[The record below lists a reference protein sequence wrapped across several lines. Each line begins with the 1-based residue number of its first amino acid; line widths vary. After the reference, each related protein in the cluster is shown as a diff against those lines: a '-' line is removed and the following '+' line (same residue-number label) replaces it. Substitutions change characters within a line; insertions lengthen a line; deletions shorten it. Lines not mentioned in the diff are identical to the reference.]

1 MIIKSKPKTLFATHY
16 HELNQ
21 MEESFDRIK
30 NFNVSIKEENNQI
43 LFLRNLVLGSSEHS
57 FGIHVAKMAG
67 MPKNV
72 LDKANEMLKQ
82 LELSRSSKEL
92 VINKISP
99 QLDFFNISDPLLDDL
114 KKEIEELNLDELTPI
129 EALLKLNELKR
140 KIYK

>member
-1 MIIKSKPKTLFATHY
+1 
-16 HELNQ
+16 

-30 NFNVSIKEENNQI
+30 NYNVSIKEEKNQI
-43 LFLRNLVLGSSEHS
+43 LFLRKLVAGSSEHS

-67 MPKNV
+67 IPKNV
-72 LDKANEMLKQ
+72 LDKANDMLKQ

-99 QLDFFNISDPLLDDL
+99 QLDFFNISDPKFDEL
-114 KKEIEELNLDELTPI
+114 KKDLDEINLDELTPI

-140 KIYK
+140 KINK

>member
-1 MIIKSKPKTLFATHY
+1 
-16 HELNQ
+16 

-30 NFNVSIKEENNQI
+30 NFNVSIKEESNQI
-43 LFLRNLVLGSSEHS
+43 LFLRNLVPGSSEHS

-67 MPKNV
+67 MPKKV

-140 KIYK
+140 KINK

>member
-1 MIIKSKPKTLFATHY
+1 
-16 HELNQ
+16 
-21 MEESFDRIK
+21 
-30 NFNVSIKEENNQI
+30 
-43 LFLRNLVLGSSEHS
+43 
-57 FGIHVAKMAG
+57 

-72 LDKANEMLKQ
+72 LNKANEMLKQ

-140 KIYK
+140 KINK

>member
-1 MIIKSKPKTLFATHY
+1 
-16 HELNQ
+16 

-30 NFNVSIKEENNQI
+30 NFNISIKEENNQI
-43 LFLRNLVLGSSEHS
+43 LFLRNLVPGSSEHS

-82 LELSRSSKEL
+82 LELSRSPKEL
-92 VINKISP
+92 LINKISP

-140 KIYK
+140 KINK